1 MNEWMSKTNEELAV
15 DCSRLADQR
24 RRTTGRSPI
33 VERRVDGKT
42 ARSADDAERK
52 RLYLSYTNR
61 MGSSCKRISVGEDCL
76 VLGLFLTVCVFSLQ
90 SVLFLRFL
98 CCVHSVGCLLRFCCL
113 CKSDWLKRLRNDLRR
128 IKPLSHT
135 LNLCTSFNYFRLLAQ
150 NYVGPTDR
158 QTDGRT
164 ATIAIP
170 ARVAPLREFEEMS
183 TVAVKLS
190 NNL

>member
-1 MNEWMSKTNEELAV
+1 MFVFEPCCPAHIALHTVLFVLVILSKWMNEWMSKTNEELAV

-52 RLYLSYTNR
+52 RLYLSYKNR

-76 VLGLFLTVCVFSLQ
+76 VLGLLLSVCVFSLQ

-113 CKSDWLKRLRNDLRR
+113 CKWLTGKTP
-128 IKPLSHT
+128 KW
-135 LNLCTSFNYFRLLAQ
+135 
-150 NYVGPTDR
+150 PT
-158 QTDGRT
+158 TH
-164 ATIAIP
+164 
-170 ARVAPLREFEEMS
+170 
-183 TVAVKLS
+183 
-190 NNL
+190 